1 MSAPIVTPNIPI
13 PAEKP
18 AEKMTQTEI
27 LEAANA
33 IRAAIP
39 ATPTAPTQAADDVAT
54 AAAGTGAPSPVAPAV
69 AVVALPEG
77 FSEYE
82 LRPDGTLHTKLV
94 TGEVF
99 DGQPLEVAQK
109 IGASKVATNTSYKE
123 TKTLLEDVQK
133 RINAG
138 ATTEAAAVAAAAA
151 NPEAAATLS
160 GMSPEQFSNLYYES
174 LNDPGKATVMAAA
187 RELGFDSV
195 EEFKETVQ
203 QMRQTSETAQA
214 NMVAQEFAR
223 ACPDFPF
230 TPEARDALYGVM
242 AKAGISESLE
252 GLEAAHA
259 LCLKKK
265 LYEPRPA
272 GPTQTTGP
280 TQPTPPPMTPRSS
293 STVVN
298 PDINK
303 MTTAQIEE
311 MARQVRHGG

>member
-27 LEAANA
+27 IEAANA
-33 IRAAIP
+33 IRAAVP
-39 ATPTAPTQAADDVAT
+39 VAPTAPVQAADDVPT
-54 AAAGTGAPSPVAPAV
+54 AAPGTGAPSPVVPVTPV
-69 AVVALPEG
+69 AALPEG

-123 TKTLLEDVQK
+123 TKTLLEDVQR

-138 ATTEAAAVAAAAA
+138 ASPEAAAAA
-151 NPEAAATLS
+151 AAAASPEAAATLS

-174 LNDPGKATVMAAA
+174 LNDPGKATLMALA
-187 RELGFDSV
+187 RELEIDSI
-195 EEFKETVQ
+195 EEFKQIVQ

-230 TPEARDALYGVM
+230 TKEARDAMYGVM
-242 AKAGISESLE
+242 EKAGIPESLD
-252 GLEAAHA
+252 GLRVAHA
-259 LCLKKK
+259 YCVANK
-265 LYEPRPA
+265 LYEPRNVEA
-272 GPTQTTGP
+272 VVAATATT
-280 TQPTPPPMTPRSS
+280 PTPPPMTPRSS

-298 PDINK
+298 PDISK